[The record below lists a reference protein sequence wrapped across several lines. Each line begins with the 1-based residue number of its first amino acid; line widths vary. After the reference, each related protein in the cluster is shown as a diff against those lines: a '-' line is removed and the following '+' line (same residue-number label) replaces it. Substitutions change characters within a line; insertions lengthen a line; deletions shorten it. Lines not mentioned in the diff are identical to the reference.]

1 MDEKFVELGE
11 ATQAAVVQDRLA
23 RVASVAFP
31 DKPVPVAKQ
40 TTHCIEDDCG
50 MPLPELRVQRG
61 QERCF
66 ECQTAKE
73 RREKRGY

>member
-23 RVASVAFP
+23 RVAAEAFP
-31 DKPVPVAKQ
+31 DKEVPVAKQ
-40 TTHCIEDDCG
+40 TTHCIADDCG
-50 MPLPELRVQRG
+50 EPLPDLRIKRG

-66 ECQTAKE
+66 ECQTALE
-73 RREKRGY
+73 RRQKRGF